1 MRIDSDNLKRR
12 LFWIIYHV
20 CFRLYRWFPVFG
32 SLRASLGIIQHE
44 DRLRFLVIQ
53 RNDGRGVCLP
63 GGISSRGEAEESAV
77 CREVHEETGLEVSSI
92 SLAMKYHSSADVP
105 CNICVFLVKA
115 SGELRHSWE
124 GQPQWMTV
132 EELEPHLLESQRPT
146 LELMKKLAAGLPLE

>member
-1 MRIDSDNLKRR
+1 
-12 LFWIIYHV
+12 
-20 CFRLYRWFPVFG
+20 
-32 SLRASLGIIQHE
+32 
-44 DRLRFLVIQ
+44 
-53 RNDGRGVCLP
+53 LP

-92 SLAMKYHSSADVP
+92 NLAMRYHSSADVP
-105 CNICVFLVKA
+105 CNISVFLVKA